1 MVQSRTKEIPFFP
14 NYDPT
19 IVATEEEA
27 NKLNEERSLLKKVF
41 FPIDSRV
48 VSQEKINKLLDP
60 QYVKTEGNL
69 SIWDAKE
76 NPDLKDLVALRDNES
91 FQSQYKELVNLKALE
106 NRKND
111 ENSLRNSTFDY
122 LHNTL
127 GLSPSTASN
136 LTSVADFTPIYGD
149 AVAVEDAVNA
159 FKDGRIGEGLLHS
172 TFAAAGLVPVA
183 GDMLVNA
190 LKPLKKEALP
200 RMFAYESSGKG
211 LEKVEGVVQPT
222 MSLRKTKS
230 ELYDFLKSKPELN
243 KKVDVDE
250 NGDFT
255 YDGNLVL
262 DIKNM
267 PEELASEVT
276 DKLDNLWTKH
286 GWTVSLNNKFMTE
299 IDDSVAIFDT
309 EKFLDLQ
316 RSSVRSHNKYGTINE
331 DKIVPDGVS
340 LEEILDHPEL
350 YKAYPEL
357 RKLKVRMM
365 SDAYASK
372 RPSVLANYTV
382 SSNPEIQINPRLFK
396 DLEYDGFKQSKS
408 GQGWYK
414 SIFPYKTNQQAAFDK
429 PFDLQVLL
437 HEVQHGVQHIEG
449 FPHQRDSTVI
459 SYWNKQKGDL
469 LTEVNSIQ
477 QKIESNLKVIENLS
491 KELKDPVAYVKKY
504 GTQGAIKDI
513 STPGPA
519 RDEMIEELT
528 SQWKSIIKKNEEELN
543 LNYIKQLHLKFDIE
557 ELSGRTVQNDVYLN
571 SFTEIESRNVEGR
584 LWMDMSQRRKKSPW
598 QTMTS
603 KKGFNRRHWIREIS
617 RGKNGKIDY
626 AKYHK
631 LMNSFE
637 EGIKKQ
643 IAKQPEVFKKPNG
656 DIDVADM
663 IHEYLFEHI
672 EPLDLANV
680 TSGLDI
686 DNMFRRLVKDHIL
699 DNQLR
704 PALKPMDKLK
714 RGLSWFFKE
723 GSITLDE
730 IDNKMYNEFIEQWQT
745 SLAKGE
751 VKVGLKDVHY
761 YDTTRYLK
769 EGDDAVL
776 KEVTPSSEVSTEP
789 YPIAME
795 DGKSYGMIGHNRD
808 FNELRK
814 GEDLKLQID
823 NPKGDF
829 AGEFYGYDYGKHY
842 AKLSQDKVQKEY
854 ENGKLDEFIDL
865 YRETGAKDMSDEDI
879 IADYFDG
886 SYFKTTGYIRDNK
899 SVKFDPSE
907 LINFPGAR
915 GEHRTRHLSSDKTTL
930 DLSTKEKLDRIN
942 KMYMD
947 VAIKFDKPR
956 TAFVKEFYEDLKNLV
971 PEVGKKVENHDNKF
985 KFGMSYTD
993 EDDFFE
999 KSIKLKNE
1007 HIEAITKEYSD
1018 SEILEILKNKNVGFV
1033 SKLDMLKRRIAK
1045 EGYNPDPIHIVVRE
1059 DGKPFIYEGN
1069 HRLQEA
1075 FDSDRDF
1082 IEAKLTYIRGGEEAN
1097 GPLHPE
1103 KIGIVPKGYFK

>member
-1 MVQSRTKEIPFFP
+1 MVQSRTKKIPFFP

-69 SIWDAKE
+69 AIWNSDV

-91 FQSQYKELVNLKALE
+91 FQSQYKELVNLKVLE

-127 GLSPSTASN
+127 GLSPSTASG

-309 EKFLDLQ
+309 EKFLELQ

-469 LTEVNSIQ
+469 LTEVNNIQ
-477 QKIESNLKVIENLS
+477 QKIEGNLKSLETFSKNPKQYLSEELGVKNFDNYSTEQINEIASNLKTLAKEAEN
-491 KELKDPVAYVKKY
+491 
-504 GTQGAIKDI
+504 
-513 STPGPA
+513 
-519 RDEMIEELT
+519 
-528 SQWKSIIKKNEEELN
+528 ELN

-603 KKGFNRRHWIREIS
+603 KKGFNRRHWIKEIS
-617 RGKNGKIDY
+617 RGKDGKIDY

-656 DIDVADM
+656 DIDVADI

-680 TSGLDI
+680 TSGLNI

-723 GSITLDE
+723 GSVTLDE

-789 YPIAME
+789 YPVAME

-829 AGEFYGYDYGKHY
+829 AGEYYSYDYGKHY
-842 AKLSQDKVQKEY
+842 ASRSQEKVQQLYKDGDLE
-854 ENGKLDEFIDL
+854 EFIDL
-865 YRETGAKDMSDEDI
+865 YRQTGGEDMSEEDI
-879 IADYFDG
+879 IKHYLHLGGED
-886 SYFKTTGYIRDNK
+886 KTTAYIRGSK
-899 SVKFDPSE
+899 TVKFHPSE
-907 LINFPGAR
+907 LINFPGAM
-915 GEHRTRHLSSDKTTL
+915 GEHRFRHKGVRPPSKRMREEVPPSQYYNKLEAL
-930 DLSTKEKLDRIN
+930 KERI
-942 KMYMD
+942 K
-947 VAIKFDKPR
+947 
-956 TAFVKEFYEDLKNLV
+956 
-971 PEVGKKVENHDNKF
+971 
-985 KFGMSYTD
+985 
-993 EDDFFE
+993 
-999 KSIKLKNE
+999 
-1007 HIEAITKEYSD
+1007 
-1018 SEILEILKNKNVGFV
+1018 
-1033 SKLDMLKRRIAK
+1033 K
-1045 EGYNPDPIHIVVRE
+1045 EGYNPDPIHIKVRE
-1059 DGKPFIYEGN
+1059 DGTPFIIEGN

-1082 IEAKLTYIRGGEEAN
+1082 IEVQLEYIRGGEEAN

>member
-1 MVQSRTKEIPFFP
+1 
-14 NYDPT
+14 
-19 IVATEEEA
+19 
-27 NKLNEERSLLKKVF
+27 
-41 FPIDSRV
+41 
-48 VSQEKINKLLDP
+48 
-60 QYVKTEGNL
+60 
-69 SIWDAKE
+69 
-76 NPDLKDLVALRDNES
+76 
-91 FQSQYKELVNLKALE
+91 
-106 NRKND
+106 
-111 ENSLRNSTFDY
+111 
-122 LHNTL
+122 
-127 GLSPSTASN
+127 
-136 LTSVADFTPIYGD
+136 
-149 AVAVEDAVNA
+149 
-159 FKDGRIGEGLLHS
+159 S

-309 EKFLDLQ
+309 EKFLELQ

-469 LTEVNSIQ
+469 LTEVNNIQ
-477 QKIESNLKVIENLS
+477 QKIEGNLKSLETFSKNPKQYLSEELGVKNFDNYSTEQINEIASNLKTLAKEAEN
-491 KELKDPVAYVKKY
+491 
-504 GTQGAIKDI
+504 
-513 STPGPA
+513 
-519 RDEMIEELT
+519 
-528 SQWKSIIKKNEEELN
+528 ELN

-603 KKGFNRRHWIREIS
+603 KKGFNRRHWIKEIS
-617 RGKNGKIDY
+617 RGKDGKIDY
-626 AKYHK
+626 AKYH
-631 LMNSFE
+631 
-637 EGIKKQ
+637 
-643 IAKQPEVFKKPNG
+643 
-656 DIDVADM
+656 
-663 IHEYLFEHI
+663 
-672 EPLDLANV
+672 
-680 TSGLDI
+680 
-686 DNMFRRLVKDHIL
+686 
-699 DNQLR
+699 
-704 PALKPMDKLK
+704 
-714 RGLSWFFKE
+714 
-723 GSITLDE
+723 
-730 IDNKMYNEFIEQWQT
+730 
-745 SLAKGE
+745 
-751 VKVGLKDVHY
+751 
-761 YDTTRYLK
+761 
-769 EGDDAVL
+769 
-776 KEVTPSSEVSTEP
+776 
-789 YPIAME
+789 
-795 DGKSYGMIGHNRD
+795 
-808 FNELRK
+808 
-814 GEDLKLQID
+814 
-823 NPKGDF
+823 
-829 AGEFYGYDYGKHY
+829 
-842 AKLSQDKVQKEY
+842 
-854 ENGKLDEFIDL
+854 
-865 YRETGAKDMSDEDI
+865 
-879 IADYFDG
+879 
-886 SYFKTTGYIRDNK
+886 
-899 SVKFDPSE
+899 
-907 LINFPGAR
+907 
-915 GEHRTRHLSSDKTTL
+915 
-930 DLSTKEKLDRIN
+930 
-942 KMYMD
+942 
-947 VAIKFDKPR
+947 
-956 TAFVKEFYEDLKNLV
+956 
-971 PEVGKKVENHDNKF
+971 
-985 KFGMSYTD
+985 
-993 EDDFFE
+993 
-999 KSIKLKNE
+999 
-1007 HIEAITKEYSD
+1007 
-1018 SEILEILKNKNVGFV
+1018 
-1033 SKLDMLKRRIAK
+1033 
-1045 EGYNPDPIHIVVRE
+1045 
-1059 DGKPFIYEGN
+1059 
-1069 HRLQEA
+1069 
-1075 FDSDRDF
+1075 
-1082 IEAKLTYIRGGEEAN
+1082 
-1097 GPLHPE
+1097 
-1103 KIGIVPKGYFK
+1103 